1 MITLTLI
8 IVVIMLLLW
17 LGLESMGV
25 PFSDGLGWFLF
36 LAAIGI
42 VFAIYDIISSWFRRQ

>member
-17 LGLESMGV
+17 LWLESMGV

-36 LAAIGI
+36 ISAIAI
-42 VFAIYDIISSWFRRQ
+42 VFALYGLISGWYKRR

>member
-17 LGLESMGV
+17 LGLESIGV

-36 LAAIGI
+36 LAVIAI
-42 VFAIYDIISSWFRRQ
+42 VFALYGLVSGWFRRR